1 METNPNYMFYQ
12 FHGAELKLQFIV
24 TGIKNSKT
32 QFYLSAF
39 TYTCKEHG
47 GYQKISVKEF
57 I

>member
-24 TGIKNSKT
+24 TGIKNSKK